1 MKFAKS
7 GLVVAIFSG
16 LSFSAFADVDVYGKA
31 NVTVQSSDE
40 GEGSFTELKSNE
52 SRFGIKG
59 GEKIN
64 DGLEA
69 VYQFEFKVDVSDA
82 DSKGDDD
89 NITARNQF
97 VGLKGSYGMVT
108 AGRDYS
114 ALRKSQGKID
124 QFNDLEGDLKNVF
137 KGEVRTGN
145 AIHYTSNSINGFQA
159 YATYVVED
167 NPQGDNSYSAA
178 LTYGDKGLKESKY
191 YAGVAADYEME
202 GYDILRASF
211 ATKVAG
217 VKLGAMYQKQE
228 RIEDNNEADGFFV
241 SAAYDIN
248 KFTLKAQYQTLD
260 SDDGFDRS
268 GYTIGAD
275 YHLNKA
281 TRLMLFYTDYEYDA
295 ALGAT
300 EDNNYLAFGIEYKF

>member
-1 MKFAKS
+1 MKFTKS
-7 GLVVAIFSG
+7 SLLLAVVSG
-16 LSFSAFADVDVYGKA
+16 LSFSAFADVHVYGKA

-97 VGLKGSYGMVT
+97 VGLKGSYGMLT

-145 AIHYTSNSINGFQA
+145 ALHYTSNSINGFKA
-159 YATYVVED
+159 FATYVVED
-167 NPQGDNSYSAA
+167 NVAGDNSYSAA
-178 LTYGDKGLKESKY
+178 VTYGDRSLKESKY
-191 YAGVAADYEME
+191 YAGVGVDYEME
-202 GYDILRASF
+202 GYDIWRATF
-211 ATKVAG
+211 ATKLAG
-217 VKLGAMYQKQE
+217 VKLGAMYQSQE
-228 RIEDNNEADGFFV
+228 RMVDDNEADGFLV

-248 KFTLKAQYQTLD
+248 KITLKAQYQTLD
-260 SDDGFDRS
+260 SDDGFDKT
-268 GYTIGAD
+268 GYSIGAD

-281 TRLMLFYTDYEYDA
+281 TRLLVFYTDYDYKLSGDH
-295 ALGAT
+295 
-300 EDNNYLAFGIEYKF
+300 NYLAFGMEYKF

>member
-7 GLVVAIFSG
+7 SLLLALFSG
-16 LSFSAFADVDVYGKA
+16 VSFSAMADVTVYGKA
-31 NVTVQSSDE
+31 NITVQNSDE

-52 SRFGIKG
+52 SRFGIRG

-82 DSKGDDD
+82 DSKGDED

-97 VGLKGSYGMVT
+97 LGLKGTYGMLT

-159 YATYVVED
+159 FATYVVED
-167 NPQGDNSYSAA
+167 NAEGDNSYSVA
-178 LTYGDKGLKESKY
+178 LTYGDKGLKKSNF
-191 YAGVAADYEME
+191 YAGIAADYEME
-202 GYDILRASF
+202 GHDIIRATA
-211 ATKVAG
+211 ATKLAG
-217 VKLGAMYQKQE
+217 IKLGAMYQTQE
-228 RIEDNNEADGFFV
+228 RIIDNNEADGFLV

-248 KFTLKAQYQTLD
+248 KITLKAQYQTLD
-260 SDDGFDRS
+260 SDDGLDKT
-268 GYTIGAD
+268 GYTVGAD

-281 TRLMLFYTDYEYDA
+281 TRLMVFYTDYDYKLKDD
-295 ALGAT
+295 T
-300 EDNNYLAFGIEYKF
+300 SYLAFGMEYKF

>member
-7 GLVVAIFSG
+7 SLLLAAISG
-16 LSFSAFADVDVYGKA
+16 VSFSAFADVEVYGKA
-31 NVTVQSSDE
+31 NITAQSSDE

-64 DGLEA
+64 DGLE
-69 VYQFEFKVDVSDA
+69 VIYQFEFKVDVSDA

-97 VGLKGSYGMVT
+97 VGLKGSYGMLT

-137 KGEVRTGN
+137 RGEVRTGN
-145 AIHYTSNSINGFQA
+145 ALHYTSNSINGFRT

-167 NPQGDNSYSAA
+167 NAEGDNSYSAA
-178 LTYGDKGLKESKY
+178 VTYGDSRLKESKF
-191 YAGVAADYEME
+191 YAAIAGDYEME
-202 GYDILRASF
+202 GHDIIRASV

-217 VKLGAMYQKQE
+217 VKLGAMYQSQE
-228 RIEDNNEADGFFV
+228 RLIDKVDADGFLV

-248 KFTLKAQYQTLD
+248 QFTLKAQYQTLD
-260 SDDGFDRS
+260 SDDGLDKS
-268 GYTIGAD
+268 GYSIGAD
-275 YHLNKA
+275 YNLNKN
-281 TRLMLFYTDYEYDA
+281 TRLFTFYTDYDYALKNDA
-295 ALGAT
+295 SYLALG
-300 EDNNYLAFGIEYKF
+300 LEYKF

>member
-1 MKFAKS
+1 MNFAKS
-7 GLVVAIFSG
+7 GLFIAVFSS
-16 LSFSAFADVDVYGKA
+16 LSFSALADVDVYGKA
-31 NVTVQSSDE
+31 NVTLQSSDE

-64 DGLEA
+64 DGLEV

-82 DSKGDDD
+82 DSKGDED

-97 VGLKGSYGMVT
+97 VGLKGSYGMLT

-145 AIHYTSNSINGFQA
+145 ALHYTSNSLNGFQA
-159 YATYVVED
+159 FATYVVED
-167 NPQGDNSYSAA
+167 NEDGDNSYSAA
-178 LTYGDKGLKESKY
+178 LTYGDKSLKDSKF
-191 YAGVAADYEME
+191 YAAVAGDYEME
-202 GYDILRASF
+202 GHDIIRATI

-217 VKLGAMYQKQE
+217 IKLGAMYQTQE
-228 RIEDNNEADGFFV
+228 RIIDKNEADGFLV
-241 SAAYDIN
+241 SAAYDIE
-248 KFTLKAQYQTLD
+248 KVTLKTQYQTLE
-260 SDDGFDRS
+260 SDDGLDKS
-268 GYTIGAD
+268 GYSVGAD
-275 YHLNKA
+275 YNLNKA
-281 TRLMLFYTDYEYDA
+281 TRLFVFYTDYDYKLKGDA
-295 ALGAT
+295 
-300 EDNNYLAFGIEYKF
+300 NYLAFGMEYKF